1 MSTLSHEKNVQIDR
15 NRLKHD
21 TQKGRPTHRSR
32 CAVVDFITRRQEL
45 SFLTSS
51 VTGLTTFGATLDLL
65 GSVSWS
71 KLNICY
77 SFIKR
82 TIFRRDLLDLL
93 AFISFK
99 VACHIDFSLF
109 TAEPY
114 VEYPNFNV
122 NYIFLHKEKEL
133 RYFFWQKRREG
144 PFKWWIGNENKRK
157 WKNPTATF

>member
-1 MSTLSHEKNVQIDR
+1 MKTYSTLSLEKNGQIDR

-32 CAVVDFITRRQEL
+32 CAVVDFITKRQEL
-45 SFLTSS
+45 SFPTSS
-51 VTGLTTFGATLDLL
+51 VTDLTTFGATLDLL

-71 KLNICY
+71 KLNICF

-82 TIFRRDLLDLL
+82 TSFRRVLLDLL

-99 VACHIDFSLF
+99 VAYNIDISLF

-122 NYIFLHKEKEL
+122 NYIFLHKKKTASV
-133 RYFFWQKRREG
+133 FFLAKKRREG
-144 PFKWWIGNENKRK
+144 PFNVMTEY
-157 WKNPTATF
+157 